1 VIGLVSVS
9 LLTDYT
15 NKDVSQEYQG
25 V

>member
-15 NKDVSQEYQG
+15 NKDVSQEYEG